1 MKAKQMHKYLMDNY
15 GEVRHDMDNMEYAC
29 KQVAKEYD
37 VTPKDIFLFMIEDRP
52 LPISSGIAT
61 HSYGFYTREGRAL
74 KKQFES
80 YYIERYL
87 YGVEEE

>member
-15 GEVRHDMDNMEYAC
+15 GEVRHDMDNMEYSC
-29 KQVAKEYD
+29 KKVAKEYD
-37 VTPKDIFLFMIEDRP
+37 VTPKDIFLFMIENK
-52 LPISSGIAT
+52 PIESIYT
-61 HSYGFYTREGRAL
+61 HSYGFHTREGRAL